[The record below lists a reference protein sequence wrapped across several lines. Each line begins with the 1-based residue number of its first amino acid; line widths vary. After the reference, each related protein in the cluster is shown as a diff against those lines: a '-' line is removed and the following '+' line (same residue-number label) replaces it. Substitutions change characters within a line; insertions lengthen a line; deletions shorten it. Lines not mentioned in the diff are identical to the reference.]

1 MKTHRVLSD
10 LQTGATVVIR
20 DTFTCTYLEA
30 GVTSRANQPYLEPQ
44 VNRLAIQDLPFA
56 RAIGNLTR
64 FITTDD
70 VRAWG
75 RDIGVMHQL
84 RFRFNSYYPPLDDWP
99 EGKGHPVK
107 PLS

>member
-44 VNRLAIQDLPFA
+44 VSRLAIQDLPFA

-75 RDIGVMHQL
+75 RPLGIMHQL
-84 RFRFNSYYPPLDDWP
+84 RLPFNRYCPELDDWP
-99 EGKGHPVK
+99 T
-107 PLS
+107 S

>member
-30 GVTSRANQPYLEPQ
+30 GVTSRANQPYIEKP
-44 VNRLAIQDLPFA
+44 VYRLAIQDLPFT

-64 FITTDD
+64 YITTDD
-70 VRAWG
+70 VRSWG
-75 RDIGVMHQL
+75 RDQGVMHQL

-99 EGKGHPVK
+99 SAKYTP
-107 PLS
+107 

>member
-1 MKTHRVLSD
+1 MQTHRVLSD

-30 GVTSRANQPYLEPQ
+30 GVTSRANQPYIEKP
-44 VNRLAIQDLPFA
+44 VYRLAIQDLPFT

-64 FITTDD
+64 YITTDD
-70 VRAWG
+70 VRSWG
-75 RDIGVMHQL
+75 RDQGVMHQL

-99 EGKGHPVK
+99 SAKYTP
-107 PLS
+107 